1 MKYCVTILAERIS
14 VMYQIEKLRD
24 ILGSD
29 YVKTQE
35 PMKNHTTFRIGGP
48 AKCYVEPGSVDK
60 LVEVL
65 QYLRQEGQDFFLLGN
80 GSNLLV
86 ADEGVDGV
94 VVATRS
100 NPKNSLE
107 QMRLIKEEDANE
119 LVELGYLKDTSEYK
133 GKTFALAGCGI
144 LLASMA
150 SQLASNS
157 LEGFEFASGIPGTL
171 GGAVTM
177 NAGAY
182 GGEMKDVIVAA
193 KVLTPEGKVIILD
206 KEQLKLSY
214 RHSIVQEEQYI
225 VLEALFV
232 FSTGVESSIRATM
245 QELNGKRRDKQPLEY
260 GSAGSTFKRPEG
272 HFAGKL
278 IQDAGLR
285 GFRVGDVMVSEKHC
299 GFVVNVGDG
308 TSAQAEE
315 VISHVQQVVQEKFGV
330 TLETEVKRLPQ

>member
-1 MKYCVTILAERIS
+1 M
-14 VMYQIEKLRD
+14 MYQIDELKN
-24 ILGSD
+24 ILGEEH
-29 YVKTQE
+29 VKVQE
-35 PMKNHTTFRIGGP
+35 PMKKHTTFRIGGP
-48 AKCYVEPGSVDK
+48 AKCYVEPESVDK

-65 QYLRQEGQDFFLLGN
+65 QYLRKEKEDFFLLGN

-86 ADEGVDGV
+86 ADEGIPGV

-100 NPKNSLE
+100 NPKNALE
-107 QMRLIKEEDANE
+107 QMRFIEFENANE
-119 LVELGYLKDTSEYK
+119 LVEMGYITDSSPYQ

-144 LLASMA
+144 LLATMA
-150 SQLASNS
+150 SQLASKS

-182 GGEMKDVIVAA
+182 GGEIKDVIVAA
-193 KVLTPEGKVIILD
+193 KVLTPEGEVIILD

-214 RHSIVQEEQYI
+214 RHSIVQEEKYI

-232 FSTGVESSIRATM
+232 FSTGVESSIRETM
-245 QELNGKRRDKQPLEY
+245 QELNSKRREKQPLEY

-272 HFAGKL
+272 YFAGKL

-285 GFRVGDVMVSEKHC
+285 GYRVGDVMVSEKHC
-299 GFVVNVGDG
+299 GFVVNVGEG

-315 VISHVQQVVQEKFGV
+315 VIAHVQQVVQEQFGV
-330 TLETEVKRLPQ
+330 ALETEVKRLP